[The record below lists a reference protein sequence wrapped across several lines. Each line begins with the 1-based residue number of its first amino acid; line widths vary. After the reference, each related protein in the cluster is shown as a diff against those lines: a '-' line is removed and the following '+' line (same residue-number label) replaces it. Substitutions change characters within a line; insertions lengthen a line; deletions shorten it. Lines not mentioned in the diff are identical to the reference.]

1 MGFMS
6 RKVLPACGSLCV
18 FCPALRSRSRQPV
31 KRYKK
36 LIADILQEELPND
49 RKISKL
55 CDYASKNPLR
65 LPEIA
70 MMLEQRGYKAIRHG
84 QRGVITAVV
93 AVYIK
98 LFSACKVQM
107 PLFAVSSLNIIRA
120 LLDENQQDEMRVFG
134 CTLLFEFAHNQQVD
148 GTYIYQLDALL
159 LKLCFLSKEFGEE
172 RRQRQLRAAGLR
184 ALSAL
189 IWFMGEHLHMPSEYN
204 HVVAVIMDNYGHS
217 FVNTDDSTGAVE
229 IPSVWAQLCIEKIAQ
244 FCKEA
249 TTTRG
254 YLEPLF
260 FHFDLGKHW
269 SPKQGLA
276 LTVLQQILHFVE
288 TFGMLRKSFNGWNS
302 VSLLRFFTVIFYVIE
317 GPFVTGN
324 DSFILVVLVKHL
336 DHKSVSQDL
345 QVKSDIV
352 SIAASLARQSKS
364 KSTAIEIAILTDILR
379 HLRNTLMATTEA
391 SLQPMLG
398 DYTHLQLAIQN
409 FLSEIVKKISN
420 PAPIF
425 ETMALTLETLLPA
438 AQFSQNT
445 MSSLLILGSI
455 LAGQPLS
462 VLSQQCFPE
471 ALLQQLALAMAHSD
485 SGTRLEAHQVF
496 ETILSSLSVSQEGKD
511 SSAGYDQRLMFK
523 AGLASGLPSN
533 LTHAEPGEVVDS
545 NFNFPAKSASTSPC
559 HQAPRSPQA
568 FLHESAAIR
577 LTEDQIGLL
586 FSFLWRGLSLDN
598 NMPRNYQ
605 ANFRTATLM
614 LQLSPA
620 RKSKDIFARVFQFS
634 LSLRTMASRRDGH
647 LSSARKR
654 SLLTL
659 SSAMLT
665 VASNFYNIAG
675 MEDAM
680 KALRE
685 PSQMDPFLTFLE
697 GELKIRDG
705 VDPSH
710 YGTPADNAAASK
722 FLDQISKDIEYSNEL
737 LVSLVLSSSS
747 TIFEL
752 DPVRL
757 RDELLQ
763 PFSPTYC
770 GFSLDLDAN
779 SSRTQPWIAVLHK
792 SSSFDEAISSQDD
805 CTNDNAFAD
814 LPEILISNPV
824 CKPSASVMGVT
835 QLLKSALEMAG
846 QVAKIKA
853 AAAPLSFS
861 AVAMKCEDF
870 GSSGRRKMPIWTNID
885 EYTQTL
891 PLMASQH
898 HIELIQAKG
907 WSGQKDC
914 EGVEFCSLPKPDH
927 HKSCQ
932 TLQLPPVSHYDNF
945 LRAAG
950 C

>member
-1 MGFMS
+1 MEH
-6 RKVLPACGSLCV
+6 R
-18 FCPALRSRSRQPV
+18 
-31 KRYKK
+31 
-36 LIADILQEELPND
+36 
-49 RKISKL
+49 
-55 CDYASKNPLR
+55 R
-65 LPEIA
+65 LVGEA
-70 MMLEQRGYKAIRHG
+70 TNMMLNFAKDPKLAKYMTK
-84 QRGVITAVV
+84 TA
-93 AVYIK
+93 
-98 LFSACKVQM
+98 F
-107 PLFAVSSLNIIRA
+107 
-120 LLDENQQDEMRVFG
+120 QDV
-134 CTLLFEFAHNQQVD
+134 H
-148 GTYIYQLDALL
+148 
-159 LKLCFLSKEFGEE
+159 
-172 RRQRQLRAAGLR
+172 
-184 ALSAL
+184 
-189 IWFMGEHLHMPSEYN
+189 
-204 HVVAVIMDNYGHS
+204 
-217 FVNTDDSTGAVE
+217 
-229 IPSVWAQLCIEKIAQ
+229 AQWK
-244 FCKEA
+244 A
-249 TTTRG
+249 TTTSPLKPDSKKQYSEKELKQEVEARFARILG
-254 YLEPLF
+254 TQDKGKKHDKKRKKSIDFPDYLGSQSTFNKAKKYKKPVEVPTSSSSSSSS
-260 FHFDLGKHW
+260 FDSSSDSSEEERKGKKR
-269 SPKQGLA
+269 SKKQRHGKGKKK
-276 LTVLQQILHFVE
+276 T
-288 TFGMLRKSFNGWNS
+288 R
-302 VSLLRFFTVIFYVIE
+302 
-317 GPFVTGN
+317 
-324 DSFILVVLVKHL
+324 
-336 DHKSVSQDL
+336 
-345 QVKSDIV
+345 
-352 SIAASLARQSKS
+352 KS
-364 KSTAIEIAILTDILR
+364 KSRRVDDSSTEDTSTDSSDSEDGHFYANKKNFYKANRYDFLEDKSKKVREFKEGGQSIKFDFFSGYKDASKALSFIQQLDIAFTGGCYSEHSKIRRAASYLKGNARTWWSTLLLNKTASVKWLKFKKLFISSWLTQEYERDIR
-379 HLRNTLMATTEA
+379 AAWNHLRMTKRDTVDAYWSPPVTCRPVG
-391 SLQPMLG
+391 LQVPP
-398 DYTHLQLAIQN
+398 Q
-409 FLSEIVKKISN
+409 
-420 PAPIF
+420 
-425 ETMALTLETLLPA
+425 
-438 AQFSQNT
+438 
-445 MSSLLILGSI
+445 
-455 LAGQPLS
+455 
-462 VLSQQCFPE
+462 
-471 ALLQQLALAMAHSD
+471 
-485 SGTRLEAHQVF
+485 
-496 ETILSSLSVSQEGKD
+496 
-511 SSAGYDQRLMFK
+511 
-523 AGLASGLPSN
+523 
-533 LTHAEPGEVVDS
+533 
-545 NFNFPAKSASTSPC
+545 PAKSASTSPC

>member
-6 RKVLPACGSLCV
+6 RKVLPACGNLCV

-84 QRGVITAVV
+84 QLGVITAVV
-93 AVYIK
+93 AVYVK

-134 CTLLFEFAHNQQVD
+134 CTLLFEFAYSQVD

-159 LKLCFLSKEFGEE
+159 LKLCSLSKEFGEE

-189 IWFMGEHLHMPSEYN
+189 IWFMGEHLHMPLEYN
-204 HVVAVIMDNYGHS
+204 HVVSVIMDNYGHS
-217 FVNTDDSTGAVE
+217 FVNTDDSTGAIE

-269 SPKQGLA
+269 SLKQGLA

-288 TFGMLRKSFNGWNS
+288 TF
-302 VSLLRFFTVIFYVIE
+302 E

-364 KSTAIEIAILTDILR
+364 KSTAIEIAVLTDILR
-379 HLRNTLMATTEA
+379 HLRNTLMATLEA

-425 ETMALTLETLLPA
+425 ETMALTLETLPSA

-455 LAGQPLS
+455 LAVQPLS
-462 VLSQQCFPE
+462 VPSQQCFPE

-485 SGTRLEAHQVF
+485 SGTRLGAHQVF

-511 SSAGYDQRLMFK
+511 FSAGSDQRLMFK

-533 LTHAEPGEVVDS
+533 LTHVEPGFGGVMDS
-545 NFNFPAKSASTSPC
+545 NFNF
-559 HQAPRSPQA
+559 
-568 FLHESAAIR
+568 ESAAIR
-577 LTEDQIGLL
+577 LTEDQICLL

-605 ANFRTATLM
+605 ANFRTAILM

-634 LSLRTMASRRDGH
+634 LSLRTMATSRDGH

-685 PSQMDPFLTFLE
+685 PGQMDPFLTFLE
-697 GELKIRDG
+697 SELKIRDG
-705 VDPSH
+705 VDASH

-722 FLDQISKDIEYSNEL
+722 FLDQISKDIEFSNEL

-770 GFSLDLDAN
+770 GFALDLDAN

-805 CTNDNAFAD
+805 CTSDNAFAD
-814 LPEILISNPV
+814 LPEFLISNPV

-835 QLLKSALEMAG
+835 QLLKLALEMAG

-853 AAAPLSFS
+853 AAAPLPFS

-907 WSGQKDC
+907 WSGQINC
-914 EGVEFCSLPKPDH
+914 EGVDFCSLPKSDH
-927 HKSCQ
+927 HKSYQ